1 MTTIRVLVVDDSV
14 VVRRLVTDVLSEDPM
29 IEVVGTASNGKL
41 GVAKVDQLK
50 PDLVTLD
57 IEMPEMNG
65 LEALREIRKK
75 HPRLPIV
82 MFSTLTQ
89 SGAAATL
96 DALAFGASD
105 YVTKPSN
112 VGSITQGMQAIREE
126 LIPKVRALCARSL
139 GRSTGGG
146 APSAGATGRPSIAS
160 QVAARSTTP
169 STPPSTARPASRIG
183 ATPAPN
189 STSPLLSSLT
199 ATSANPVSAP
209 PRAVPRSGRI
219 DLVMIGSSTGG
230 PNALATVWAQL
241 PRDFPVPII
250 ITQHMPPMFT
260 TLFSER
266 LTKLGTVPVAE
277 ASDGMVLKPGHAFL
291 APGDHHLVLDSHAPG
306 GRIRITK
313 DAPVN
318 SCRPAVDPMFRSAVK
333 VFGGNVLAV
342 ILTGMGA
349 DGLEGCRVARD
360 AGGHIV
366 TQDEQT
372 SVVWGMPGH
381 VTQAGL
387 ADAVLPLD
395 RIANEIVQRV
405 GQSRL
410 IASASRRAG

>member
-1 MTTIRVLVVDDSV
+1 MSPIRVLVVDDSV
-14 VVRRLVTDVLSEDPM
+14 VVRRLVTEVLSEDPL

-75 HPRLPIV
+75 YPRLPVV

-89 SGAAATL
+89 AGASATL
-96 DALAFGASD
+96 DALAMGASD
-105 YVTKPSN
+105 YVTKPAN

-126 LIPKVRALCARSL
+126 LTPKVHALCRRSSFGARP
-139 GRSTGGG
+139 
-146 APSAGATGRPSIAS
+146 APAQA
-160 QVAARSTTP
+160 P
-169 STPPSTARPASRIG
+169 STPSFAPLRPSVNPAARPGIGTIRTSIG
-183 ATPAPN
+183 ALGGLGRPQVSTHG
-189 STSPLLSSLT
+189 STSATHAAMPPT
-199 ATSANPVSAP
+199 AAP
-209 PRAVPRSGRI
+209 ARTVPRSTKI

-230 PNALATVWAQL
+230 PNALATIWAHL

-260 TLFSER
+260 TLFAER
-266 LTKLGTVPVAE
+266 LTKMGTIPVSE
-277 ASDGMVLKPGHAFL
+277 ATDGMVLKPGAAFL
-291 APGDHHLVLDSHAPG
+291 APGDHHLVLDANAPN

-318 SCRPAVDPMFRSAVK
+318 SCRPAVDPMFQSAVK

-342 ILTGMGA
+342 VLTGMGS
-349 DGLEGCRVARD
+349 DGLDGCRTARE
-360 AGGHIV
+360 AGGHVV
-366 TQDEQT
+366 TQDENT

-387 ADAVLPLD
+387 SDSVLPID
-395 RIANEIVQRV
+395 RIAGEIIQRV
-405 GQSRL
+405 GQGRL
-410 IASASRRAG
+410 VAGASARRAG